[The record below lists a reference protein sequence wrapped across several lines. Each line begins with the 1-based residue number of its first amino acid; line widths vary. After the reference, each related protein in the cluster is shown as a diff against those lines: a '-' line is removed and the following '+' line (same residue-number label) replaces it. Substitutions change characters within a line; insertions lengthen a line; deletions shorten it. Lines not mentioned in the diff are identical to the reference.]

1 MQARTGRSHGIERSG
16 GLCRLAACRLA
27 VRLAVRML
35 VALGLLAIVV
45 TGSAAAAF
53 AADRSPTPAQVKYY
67 IVPPA
72 GHGPATLFEIA
83 AQTLG
88 NGNRFWQIYRLNKGR
103 LQPDGR
109 RLENPKIIEPGW
121 VLELP
126 PYASGPGVHVGP
138 LPQPSPSASTG
149 PTSPAPRPSGH
160 ASSSSPAS
168 AVIIAGFVLAMIGAL
183 AVVGALLGR
192 SRTSRHRRVTDRGRG
207 RLAQPRIQEEPP
219 LPDAIDP
226 VDWSWPSN
234 VFTPAD
240 LPADHPSR
248 PLPAVPYQDWPADHP
263 SRPQPAVD
271 YRDWPADHPS
281 RPLPAVYLTRT
292 GPRTTPAAPS
302 PPSTTGTGPPT
313 TPAAHSR
320 PCLTGTGRT
329 GREAGQGPPGL
340 VLLARFLPARFLLA
354 RLASSDPRRPATAG
368 RWRRVRMIPRPC
380 RARTARRPSRIVRRP
395 CSHCPRLWTCGLP
408 GRVRMRGPPTRCGLR
423 ARCCPRPTRRPARSA
438 RRRPRSVS
446 RKPRGR
452 RRYAKRPSGTLRR
465 CGHP

>member
-1 MQARTGRSHGIERSG
+1 MMISDNSSVAPFVPCCHGSGVCLKLGAVTPAPRVDLRRNRPVSAHSALSRCDQSKCCNVTGHWQPARRPPFAWDGRSSQLIGSGGTVQARTERSHGIERSG
-16 GLCRLAACRLA
+16 GVCRLAVCRLAVCRLA

-45 TGSAAAAF
+45 TGSASAAF
-53 AADRSPTPAQVKYY
+53 AADQSPTPAQVKYY

-72 GHGPATLFEIA
+72 GRGPATLFEIA

-126 PYASGPGVHVGP
+126 AYASGPGVHVGP

-149 PTSPAPRPSGH
+149 PTSGQSRPPRPSGH

-207 RLAQPRIQEEPP
+207 RLAHPRTQEKLP

-226 VDWSWPSN
+226 MDWSWPSS
-234 VFTPAD
+234 VLTPAD

-248 PLPAVPYQDWPADHP
+248 PQPAVDYRDWPADHP

-281 RPLPAVYLTRT
+281 RPQPAVDYRDWPDGPRSGASTAWPRPAGPLPA
-292 GPRTTPAAPS
+292 GPLPA
-302 PPSTTGTGPPT
+302 
-313 TPAAHSR
+313 
-320 PCLTGTGRT
+320 
-329 GREAGQGPPGL
+329 GPPG
-340 VLLARFLPARFLLA
+340 VRQTRVAPARPVA
-354 RLASSDPRRPATAG
+354 GAASA
-368 RWRRVRMIPRPC
+368 
-380 RARTARRPSRIVRRP
+380 
-395 CSHCPRLWTCGLP
+395 
-408 GRVRMRGPPTRCGLR
+408 
-423 ARCCPRPTRRPARSA
+423 
-438 RRRPRSVS
+438 
-446 RKPRGR
+446 
-452 RRYAKRPSGTLRR
+452 
-465 CGHP
+465 